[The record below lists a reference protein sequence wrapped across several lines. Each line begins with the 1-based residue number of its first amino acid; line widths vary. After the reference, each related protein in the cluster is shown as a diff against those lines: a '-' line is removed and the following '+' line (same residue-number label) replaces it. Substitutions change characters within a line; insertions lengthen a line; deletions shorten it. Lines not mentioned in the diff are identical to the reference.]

1 MLTKR
6 IMIITVALLVAG
18 ICIAAIT
25 MHQFLVRSR
34 QGRDY
39 PVGTSDFNE
48 TGAYQ
53 IDSSE
58 TLIKLN
64 NKIND
69 ILTPVPYESSL
80 ESSDNNSQV
89 KWSFSDYLQVA
100 EVVKLQTWND
110 DMQDWSIY
118 RMIFTTSC
126 SGLVA
131 GFSTGDIIYF
141 RPTTTELGNV
151 YEVREI
157 SISPL
162 HDSVEWG
169 AGNYYPRPLFGW
181 SEIDLDK
188 IISADD
194 ALQIAENNGGKI
206 ARLEVNNVCDI
217 FLSYNPNINSD
228 NWILSMFH
236 YNQLPNIFNIE
247 INPYTGKFSVIK

>member
-6 IMIITVALLVAG
+6 IMTITVTLLVVG
-18 ICIAAIT
+18 ICIAAIA
-25 MHQFLVRSR
+25 MHQFLVRIR
-34 QGRDY
+34 KGRDY

-53 IDSSE
+53 IDSSK
-58 TLIKLN
+58 TLIDLN
-64 NKIND
+64 NGVND
-69 ILTPVPYESSL
+69 ILTPVSYESSL
-80 ESSDNNSQV
+80 ESSGNDSQV
-89 KWSFSDYLQVA
+89 KWSFSDYLKVA
-100 EVVKLQTWND
+100 NVVKLQTWND
-110 DMQDWSIY
+110 EMKDWSIY

-126 SGLVA
+126 SDSAV
-131 GFSTGDIIYF
+131 GFSTGDFIFF
-141 RPTTTELGNV
+141 RPTATETGNM

-169 AGNYYPRPLFGW
+169 AGNYYPKPLFGW

-228 NWILSMFH
+228 NWILAMSH
-236 YNQLPNIFNIE
+236 YNQLPNIFKIE
-247 INPYTGKFSVIK
+247 INP